1 MHEARNSY
9 ETGRKREHKYWPT
22 DKLECFVCGWI
33 YLSPLKADI
42 GSSNKISSDTD
53 TLWADTL
60 HPQQSRYIM
69 PRDFIAVFPSKYHAL
84 RPFRRTR
91 WLIPVSDRSIEANFT
106 VPSGYRYI
114 RVCVCSCEA
123 CLQDTWSFSRSR
135 RFGVVGRVYAVNL
148 KQIFS
153 RSRPRLS
160 WHFCNLSAEL
170 LRRDSRTQPVA
181 HFLRD
186 IEFSFCSNSN
196 QFTIHAVSMYA

>member
-114 RVCVCSCEA
+114 RVCVCVFVWSMLTGHVIIFTFAPIRCRWSSLRCKSQTNFLSISA
-123 CLQDTWSFSRSR
+123 TFKLAFLQFI
-135 RFGVVGRVYAVNL
+135 GRVAATRLTHAARGSFPKGYR
-148 KQIFS
+148 IFV
-153 RSRPRLS
+153 L
-160 WHFCNLSAEL
+160 
-170 LRRDSRTQPVA
+170 
-181 HFLRD
+181 
-186 IEFSFCSNSN
+186 
-196 QFTIHAVSMYA
+196 